1 MNKILKIVFAGIYI
15 VVLGLLSFLYRFIT
29 DFPIGDDPAIHVS
42 KIKTFSYSGLLTT
55 DYPLPLFIYKL
66 LHQITG
72 MPAENLFVIL
82 ICSFLFLAGLAVWL
96 LAKKIS
102 GSNLI
107 AVFSSLIFVTSY
119 WTFDGLRMG
128 LLPETFGWLILALTL
143 YFLASQ
149 NIIWLAIFSVLLPL
163 SHPYSFAVYVLI
175 FILYSLITLIFSQ
188 KKEKQFIWRMI
199 LIYLGVIILAVVIRP
214 TLLTK
219 FSGFV
224 NPEVIGWGERNFFVW
239 LTASQKRRVFLAVF
253 SIIGIVSSF
262 KNIKDL
268 KFKLLFSVLFVGLF
282 MAMNQY
288 FGIRFQ
294 VFRFSPYLE
303 IPLAIFAAL
312 GISRVVEIFE
322 LKKSYKYLGI
332 IALSAIILL
341 PQVYANERVTYGM
354 SKIAKN
360 NNSMSEADQAAIA
373 WIDENVDENVLF
385 QAPYKWRIWMTA
397 IANHQNFVTDESVY
411 TAEIWG
417 VPESYSG
424 EYLYWPTA
432 IYPLSKDIRED
443 SRLEKVF
450 EQGETI
456 IFKVNNEKK

>member
-1 MNKILKIVFAGIYI
+1 MNKTLKIVLGAVY
-15 VVLGLLSFLYRFIT
+15 VLVLGLLSFLYRFIT
-29 DFPIGDDPAIHVS
+29 DFPIGDDPAIHAS
-42 KIKTFSYSGLLTT
+42 KIKTVSYVGLLST
-55 DYPLPLFIYKL
+55 DYPIPLFIYKL
-66 LHQITG
+66 LHQISG
-72 MPAENLFVIL
+72 IPAEKLFVIL

-149 NIIWLAIFSVLLPL
+149 SLVWLTVFSILLPL

-175 FILYSLITLIFSQ
+175 FILYGLITIIFGQ

-199 LIYLGVIILAVVIRP
+199 LIYLAIIILAVIIRP

-239 LTASQKRRVFLAVF
+239 LTASQKRRIFLAVF
-253 SIIGIVSSF
+253 AIIGIVSSL
-262 KNIKDL
+262 KNIKDF
-268 KFKLLFSVLFVGLF
+268 KFRLLYLVLFVGMF

-303 IPLAIFAAL
+303 LPLAIFAAL
-312 GISRVVEIFE
+312 GIGRVVEIFE
-322 LKKSYKYLGI
+322 LKRSYKYLGI
-332 IALSAIILL
+332 LALSAIILL
-341 PQVYANERVTYGM
+341 PQIYANERVTYGM
-354 SKIAKN
+354 SKIAEN

-373 WIDENVDENVLF
+373 WIGQNVAKDAVI
-385 QAPYKWRIWMTA
+385 QAPYKWRIWITA
-397 IANHQNFVTDESVY
+397 LTNHQNFVTDEAVY
-411 TAEIWG
+411 TVEIWG
-417 VPESYSG
+417 TPESYSG
-424 EYLYWPTA
+424 DYLYWPTA

-450 EQGETI
+450 EQDKTI
-456 IFKVNNEKK
+456 IFKVKK